1 MYVCTHHVYINTS
14 KLQPSHS
21 LVNKFFR
28 LIQITG
34 KIEKKFV
41 KRGTCSSCVHLLNAE
56 ETTSRSES
64 NQIKSNPT
72 SLCGCRSLKNSFLFR
87 YHCYR
92 GPLPFP
98 SHPIPPYSGRLD
110 KKHSF
115 LFEYSAQWDKGN
127 RFLLSSWIR
136 NACMF

>member
-1 MYVCTHHVYINTS
+1 MYTACIYKYFQIAAESFPRKQIFSTHSDYR
-14 KLQPSHS
+14 KDR
-21 LVNKFFR
+21 KK
-28 LIQITG
+28 
-34 KIEKKFV
+34 KIV